1 MLRFLRVH
9 KSQEFTLGINQFP
22 GVERNPSCLA
32 GLVKPV
38 LRFDDLTEAAESAPE
53 NIEFLRTRFRELKVQ
68 AREDLEVLRRNRD
81 KMRVYKMNRDEHN
94 KEVRRLIES
103 VKAEREERDRINM
116 DIGEAKHKRTAI
128 HAQIK
133 SVYEEIRELRD
144 QVVGSPSNDQRRM
157 MHRVNELEWRQQTEQ
172 LSIEDER
179 FLVEEIDGL
188 EKQLVKIGLE
198 KEKQDKIHELRRMA
212 RRLKD
217 EASGAHKIVIELSE
231 KSQIHH
237 QEVVRIRPELEEY
250 KKAADT
256 AHKNFVEWLKKV
268 KDGEDK
274 LKIVRTEIDEI
285 YGKLRKLDV
294 GGREAVKSA
303 RRAEQREQEQERVEA
318 AVEKLQAGKRLTF
331 DEFILAQRVST
342 DDGKGRRGKPRR
354 RARKESSVEEAPT
367 EDAKSVD
374 EPIKTKKPA
383 KSKRSVKKKSSI
395 EEAPTE
401 DAKSFDEP
409 IKTKKPAESKRRV
422 KKKAAVEEAPT
433 EDAKSVDEPAKTE
446 QQTETVEAPI
456 TAEERVESSEPAEAE
471 KSPDV
476 IETAEAIESTETET
490 DESK

>member
-1 MLRFLRVH
+1 
-9 KSQEFTLGINQFP
+9 
-22 GVERNPSCLA
+22 
-32 GLVKPV
+32 
-38 LRFDDLTEAAESAPE
+38 LTEAAESAPE
-53 NIEFLRTRFRELKVQ
+53 NIEFLRARFGELRVQ
-68 AREDLEVLRRNRD
+68 AREDLEVLRSNRD
-81 KMRVYKMNRDEHN
+81 KMREYKINRDEHN

-144 QVVGSPSNDQRRM
+144 QVVGSPSHDQRNM
-157 MHRVNELEWRQQTEQ
+157 MRRVNELEWRQQTEQ

-179 FLVEEIDGL
+179 FLVEEITVL

-217 EASGAHKIVIELSE
+217 EASDAHQIVIELSE
-231 KSQIHH
+231 RSQIHH
-237 QEVVRIRPELEEY
+237 QAVVRIRPELEEY

-274 LKIVRTEIDEI
+274 LKSVRTEIDEI

-294 GGREAVKSA
+294 GGKEAAKSA
-303 RRAEQREQEQERVEA
+303 KRAHQREQEQERVVA

-342 DDGKGRRGKPRR
+342 DDGRGRKRKPRR
-354 RARKESSVEEAPT
+354 RAKKESSPEEAPT
-367 EDAKSVD
+367 EDTKSID
-374 EPIKTKKPA
+374 EPVKTKKQEET
-383 KSKRSVKKKSSI
+383 KRRAKKKSSPK
-395 EEAPTE
+395 EAPTE
-401 DAKSFDEP
+401 DTKS
-409 IKTKKPAESKRRV
+409 I
-422 KKKAAVEEAPT
+422 
-433 EDAKSVDEPAKTE
+433 DEPAKTE
-446 QQTETVEAPI
+446 EHVETVEAPVV
-456 TAEERVESSEPAEAE
+456 AEAPVESTEPAEAE
-471 KSPDV
+471 KPADV
-476 IETAEAIESTETET
+476 IETDESSESTETET
-490 DESK
+490 DEAK